1 MPASGASVG
10 AAPLRASHERC
21 SCGLAVGVA
30 PMAWPQVSTPPCGLA
45 VGGSPYWWPWP
56 RVVACIGALATANR
70 PCKGL
75 GCGQSSLQ
83 RAWPWP
89 VALAEVKHDL
99 LGLELLEDP
108 SKKHLANDK

>member
-56 RVVACIGALATANR
+56 RVVTCIGALATANR

-75 GCGQSSLQ
+75 GLANRPCRGLGHGQSPLP
-83 RAWPWP
+83 R
-89 VALAEVKHDL
+89 V
-99 LGLELLEDP
+99 
-108 SKKHLANDK
+108 